1 MIYKPFKVKLSFCLE
16 TGEGVGDTS
25 FEVDFSE
32 PVSTSFLINYLRFQT
47 RTDNM
52 GLYLFMKEQVRDEY
66 DRICLDL
73 RIVIVNPSML
83 EEMEM
88 VESVVAETIK
98 TAQWIESYL
107 AQYSFTELIEHIVN
121 ETDSDAVKQSIGLN
135 STETIDLFEFTVVLD
150 STLNDF
156 SIRTLTEV
164 GVEFLKELSEK
175 RKIEL
180 NLVEFSVGYQQTSSL
195 HCYSLQ
201 LLVQADEKTKVALFK
216 FYDQYFD
223 AFAERLQTTA

>member
-16 TGEGVGDTS
+16 TGESVGDTS
-25 FEVDFSE
+25 FGIDFAE

-73 RIVIVNPSML
+73 RMVFANPSML

-88 VESVVAETIK
+88 VENVVAEIIK

-107 AQYSFTELIEHIVN
+107 TQHSFTELVEHIVN
-121 ETDSDAVKQSIGLN
+121 ETDSDAIKQSIGLN
-135 STETIDLFEFTVVLD
+135 STETIDLFEFTIVLD

-180 NLVEFSVGYQQTSSL
+180 NLVEFSVGYRQTNSF

-201 LLVQADEKTKVALFK
+201 LLIQADEQTKAALFK

-223 AFAERLQTTA
+223 AFAERLQITA

>member
-16 TGEGVGDTS
+16 TGESVGETS
-25 FEVDFSE
+25 FEVDFAE
-32 PVSTSFLINYLRFQT
+32 PVSTSFLINYLRFQI

-52 GLYLFMKEQVRDEY
+52 GLYLFVKEQVRDEY

-73 RIVIVNPSML
+73 RMVIANPSML

-88 VESVVAETIK
+88 VENVVAETIK

-107 AQYSFTELIEHIVN
+107 TQHSFTELVEHIVN

-135 STETIDLFEFTVVLD
+135 STETIDLFEFTIVLD
-150 STLNDF
+150 STLDDF

-180 NLVEFSVGYQQTSSL
+180 NLVEFSVGYRQTNSF

-201 LLVQADEKTKVALFK
+201 LLVQADEQTKTALFK

>member
-16 TGEGVGDTS
+16 TSESVGDTS
-25 FEVDFSE
+25 FEVDFAE
-32 PVSTSFLINYLRFQT
+32 PVSTSFLINYLRFQI

-52 GLYLFMKEQVRDEY
+52 GLYLFVKEQVRDEY

-73 RIVIVNPSML
+73 RMVIANPSML

-107 AQYSFTELIEHIVN
+107 TQHSFAELVEHIVN
-121 ETDSDAVKQSIGLN
+121 ETESDAVKQSIGLN
-135 STETIDLFEFTVVLD
+135 STETIDLFEFTIVLD

-156 SIRTLTEV
+156 SIRTLTEI

-180 NLVEFSVGYQQTSSL
+180 NLVEFSVGYRQTNSF

-201 LLVQADEKTKVALFK
+201 LLVQADEQTKAALFK

>member
-25 FEVDFSE
+25 FEVDFAE
-32 PVSTSFLINYLRFQT
+32 PVSTSFLINYLRFQI

-73 RIVIVNPSML
+73 RMVIANPSML

-107 AQYSFTELIEHIVN
+107 TQHSFIELIEHIVN

-135 STETIDLFEFTVVLD
+135 STETIDLFEFTIVLD

-180 NLVEFSVGYQQTSSL
+180 NLVEFSVGYRQTNSF

-201 LLVQADEKTKVALFK
+201 LLVQADEQTKAALFK

-223 AFAERLQTTA
+223 AFAERLQITA